1 MGLNVFDP
9 EDETLPDFRRDVLG
23 LEASAIEASQDMV
36 LNGNSFLL
44 LAYGLLVGLV
54 IGFWLGT
61 LAQTALL
68 AGG

>member
-9 EDETLPDFRRDVLG
+9 EDETLPDFCRDVLG
-23 LEASAIEASQDMV
+23 LEASANEAAQEMV

-44 LAYGLLVGLV
+44 LVYGLLVGLV
-54 IGFWLGT
+54 IGFSLGA
-61 LAQTALL
+61 LVQTRLL

>member
-9 EDETLPDFRRDVLG
+9 EDDSLPDFRRDVLG
-23 LEASAIEASQDMV
+23 LEPSATEAAQEMV

-44 LAYGLLVGLV
+44 LVYGLLVGLI

>member
-9 EDETLPDFRRDVLG
+9 DDETLPDFRRDVLG
-23 LEASAIEASQDMV
+23 LETSSLEASRQTLLTGD
-36 LNGNSFLL
+36 SFLL
-44 LAYGLLVGLV
+44 LVYGLLVGLI
-54 IGFWLGT
+54 IGFSLGV

>member
-9 EDETLPDFRRDVLG
+9 DDETLPDFCRDVLG
-23 LEASAIEASQDMV
+23 IEPAPPGTQPEAV